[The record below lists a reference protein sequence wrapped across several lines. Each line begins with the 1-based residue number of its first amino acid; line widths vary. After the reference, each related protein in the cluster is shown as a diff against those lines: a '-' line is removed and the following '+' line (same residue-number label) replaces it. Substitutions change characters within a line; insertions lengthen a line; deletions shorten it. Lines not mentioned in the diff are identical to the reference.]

1 MPLLLMDDKQLRVL
15 IVDDHTLFRESL
27 GRLLEADTECR
38 IVGACSSVEEALE
51 IVTKERID
59 IVLLDYDLGE
69 EPGTS
74 FLDETKRRGFAGRIL
89 MVTGGMSDEVMFR
102 ALDNGA
108 SGIFLKNSPLA
119 ELMQAI
125 RRVMQGE
132 TWIDPGM
139 IKTLIAGIR
148 QHARETRQESLS
160 TRERSVLHYVF
171 EGLSNKEIGQQLGIS
186 EGSVKA
192 ALQQLFARTGVR
204 TRSQLVR
211 IAVERHSQDW
221 LSDR

>member
-1 MPLLLMDDKQLRVL
+1 MDKQLRVL

-27 GRLLEADTECR
+27 SRLLEADTECR
-38 IVGACSSVEEALE
+38 IVGACASVGEALQ
-51 IVTKERID
+51 IVVKEQID

-69 EPGTS
+69 EPGTY
-74 FLDETKRRGFAGRIL
+74 FLNESRRVGFAGRVL
-89 MVTGGMSDEVMFR
+89 MVTGGVSDEVMLR
-102 ALDNGA
+102 ALDHGA

-132 TWIDPGM
+132 IWVDSGM
-139 IKTLIAGIR
+139 VKVLIAG
-148 QHARETRQESLS
+148 ARRHGGEVKQESLS
-160 TRERSVLHYVF
+160 TRERNVLRCVF
-171 EGLSNKEIGQQLGIS
+171 EGLGNKEIGQQLGIS

-211 IAVERHSQDW
+211 IAVERHSADW
-221 LSDR
+221 LNEE

>member
-1 MPLLLMDDKQLRVL
+1 VDKLLRVL

-27 GRLLEADTECR
+27 SRLLEADTECR
-38 IVGACSSVEEALE
+38 ITGTCASVGEALAM
-51 IVTKERID
+51 VAKEEID

-69 EPGTS
+69 KPGTS
-74 FLDETKRRGFAGRIL
+74 FLDESRRIGFVGRVL
-89 MVTGGMSDEVMFR
+89 MVTGGMNPELILR
-102 ALDNGA
+102 ALDHGA

-125 RRVMQGE
+125 HRIMQGE
-132 TWIDPGM
+132 IWVDPGM
-139 IKTLIAGIR
+139 VKTLIAGIR
-148 QHARETRQESLS
+148 QHAREASQESLS
-160 TRERSVLHYVF
+160 TRERSVLRYVF
-171 EGLSNKEIGQQLGIS
+171 EGLSNKEIGQQIGIS

-221 LSDR
+221 LSDK

>member
-1 MPLLLMDDKQLRVL
+1 MNKSINKQIRVL

-27 GRLLEADTECR
+27 SRLLEADTECR
-38 IVGACSSVEEALE
+38 IIGACASVNEALRL
-51 IVTKERID
+51 IAQQQMD
-59 IVLLDYDLGE
+59 LVLLDYDLGE
-69 EPGTS
+69 EPGTQ
-74 FLDETKRRGFAGRIL
+74 FLNQSRDHGFHGPIL
-89 MVTGGMSDEVMFR
+89 MVTGGIADTVMLR

-108 SGIFLKNSPLA
+108 SGVFLKSSPLS
-119 ELMQAI
+119 ELIQAI

-132 TWIDPGM
+132 TWIDSGM
-139 IKTLIAGIR
+139 VKSLIAGAR
-148 QHARETRQESLS
+148 QLGAEARQESLS
-160 TRERSVLHYVF
+160 ARERSVLRCVF

-211 IAVERHSQDW
+211 IAVERHSDDW
-221 LSDR
+221 LSEK

>member
-1 MPLLLMDDKQLRVL
+1 MAKQLRVL

-27 GRLLEADTECR
+27 SRLLEADTECR
-38 IVGACSSVEEALE
+38 IVGACASVGEALQ
-51 IVTKERID
+51 IVVKEQID

-69 EPGTS
+69 EPGTY
-74 FLDETKRRGFAGRIL
+74 FLNESKRVGFAGRVL
-89 MVTGGMSDEVMFR
+89 MVTGGMSDEVMLR
-102 ALDNGA
+102 TLDHGA

-132 TWIDPGM
+132 TWIDSGM
-139 IKTLIAGIR
+139 VKGLIAG
-148 QHARETRQESLS
+148 ARRHSGEVKQESLS
-160 TRERSVLHYVF
+160 ARERNVLRCVF
-171 EGLSNKEIGQQLGIS
+171 EGLGNKEIGQQLGIS

-211 IAVERHSQDW
+211 IAVERHSADW
-221 LSDR
+221 LNEE